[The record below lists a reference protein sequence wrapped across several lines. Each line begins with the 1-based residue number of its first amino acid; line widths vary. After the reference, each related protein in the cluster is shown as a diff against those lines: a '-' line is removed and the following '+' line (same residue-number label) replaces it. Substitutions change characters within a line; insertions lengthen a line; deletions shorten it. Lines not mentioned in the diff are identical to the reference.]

1 MLSLVGIF
9 PKCLDLALGSEQS
22 LAGTALIY
30 STSFS
35 AEKLQLSAFRILY
48 WQAILINCTAQQNW
62 YLYKQMSS
70 LHFKGWQTVKLT
82 KKWRL
87 EIVAVTIWSTGTMA
101 LSEWRDVVLLYDGMS
116 WNAWKVAHTKVYFLT
131 RQTFSRGNTFYVPTE
146 NSRAIRGRQLKSYSL
161 RHTITMVVIAKIRS

>member
-48 WQAILINCTAQQNW
+48 WQAILINCTAQ
-62 YLYKQMSS
+62 LFCSKSKRD
-70 LHFKGWQTVKLT
+70 FKT
-82 KKWRL
+82 
-87 EIVAVTIWSTGTMA
+87 A
-101 LSEWRDVVLLYDGMS
+101 
-116 WNAWKVAHTKVYFLT
+116 F
-131 RQTFSRGNTFYVPTE
+131 
-146 NSRAIRGRQLKSYSL
+146 
-161 RHTITMVVIAKIRS
+161 